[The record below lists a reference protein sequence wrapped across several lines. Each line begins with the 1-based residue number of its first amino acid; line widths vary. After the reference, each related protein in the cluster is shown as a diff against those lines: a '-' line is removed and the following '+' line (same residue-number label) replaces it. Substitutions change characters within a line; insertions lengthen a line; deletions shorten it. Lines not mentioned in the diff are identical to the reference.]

1 MRGSEEAVAYFP
13 PLTVL
18 VLLSLAPLISL
29 GGCSDKPPDDAV
41 YTRVAVFVDLT
52 EIEERGGSTRLEDP
66 GVLETLPDV
75 VLGTSE
81 EDSFDGGSIS
91 FYRLS
96 DESLLRLSFSENID
110 LGTANQNPV
119 IRSEARRTFR
129 DSTLTIARKFV
140 QEIVENATA
149 SQSNATLNDYQQS
162 HIVRPICAYLRT
174 GNTAPVGVPPENEVK
189 QKLVIFSD
197 MLEHSP
203 VYSFFGSSITQGEA
217 AQAFLDE
224 CGGIV
229 EPLQMEYQILQH
241 PLGRGDNAFLTN
253 LQFQAEREWR
263 SFFEQIG
270 LEENT
275 ALVFSQR

>member
-129 DSTLTIARKFV
+129 DSTLAVRFAAPPLLGNLFRKSLRMRRRP
-140 QEIVENATA
+140 NPTPL
-149 SQSNATLNDYQQS
+149 SMTTSSPTL
-162 HIVRPICAYLRT
+162 
-174 GNTAPVGVPPENEVK
+174 
-189 QKLVIFSD
+189 
-197 MLEHSP
+197 
-203 VYSFFGSSITQGEA
+203 
-217 AQAFLDE
+217 
-224 CGGIV
+224 
-229 EPLQMEYQILQH
+229 
-241 PLGRGDNAFLTN
+241 
-253 LQFQAEREWR
+253 
-263 SFFEQIG
+263 
-270 LEENT
+270 
-275 ALVFSQR
+275 